1 LRDGLLQRDAAAR
14 SLRRADGRGGPGQ
27 AQLRQGAVSPLGL
40 PVAHDGSERARRP
53 GRRRPDELTRP
64 RRMANEKTGDPAV
77 DTFLKGYSPQVRVI
91 AVKTREVILSVLPGA
106 TEKVFPG
113 WKVIQYGAG
122 AGREGVFAVMSP
134 QKERVNLGLTN
145 GADLA
150 DPQGLLEGT
159 GSGIRH
165 VKLTSA
171 EAAGAP
177 AVRQLVSDA
186 LQALRNGG

>member
-1 LRDGLLQRDAAAR
+1 
-14 SLRRADGRGGPGQ
+14 
-27 AQLRQGAVSPLGL
+27 
-40 PVAHDGSERARRP
+40 
-53 GRRRPDELTRP
+53 
-64 RRMANEKTGDPAV
+64 MANEKTGDPAV

-122 AGREGVFAVMSP
+122 GGREGVFAVISP

-145 GADLA
+145 GAGLA

-159 GSGIRH
+159 GTGIRH

-171 EAAGAP
+171 EAAGTP

-186 LQALRNGG
+186 VRALRNGG

>member
-1 LRDGLLQRDAAAR
+1 
-14 SLRRADGRGGPGQ
+14 
-27 AQLRQGAVSPLGL
+27 
-40 PVAHDGSERARRP
+40 
-53 GRRRPDELTRP
+53 
-64 RRMANEKTGDPAV
+64 MANEKTGDPAV

-150 DPQGLLEGT
+150 YPQELLEG
-159 GSGIRH
+159 SGIGMRH

-171 EAAGAP
+171 EAAAAP